1 MIRTGMILAA
11 GYGTRMR
18 PLTDHLAKPLLPVGR
33 TTLLER
39 TLVWMAAG
47 GLRRV
52 VLNLHHLPDQVR
64 SYAEAVAPE
73 GVELCFSHEP
83 EILGSGGG
91 IGKAAAAFFTDE
103 PVLVVNGD
111 VLFELDLDGFI
122 TAHAARDAWATTLV
136 VPAAREPALAT
147 VTLDDDDRM
156 IEITREGASPAHPGR
171 RGIFSG
177 VHLLAPELLGRLS
190 TDRFASVITEGYRPC
205 MAAGR
210 VFGHYVDAPWW
221 DLGTPERYEAAVK
234 EFLTGPVPPG

>member
-39 TLVWMAAG
+39 TLAWMAAG
-47 GLRRV
+47 GLSRV
-52 VLNLHHLPDQVR
+52 VLNTHHLPDPVR
-64 SYAEAVAPE
+64 AYAEAVAPA
-73 GVELCFSHEP
+73 GLALCFSHEP

-91 IGKAAAAFFTDE
+91 IGKAAAAFFVDE

-111 VLFELDLDGFI
+111 VLFTLDIEPFI
-122 TAHAARDAWATTLV
+122 AAHVGRDAAATTLV

-147 VTLDDDDRM
+147 VTLDTEDRM
-156 IEITREGASPAHPGR
+156 IEITREGAEPAHPGR

-177 VHLLAPELLGRLS
+177 IHLLAPELLRRLS
-190 TDRFASVITEGYRPC
+190 TDRFASVVTEGYRPC
-205 MAAGR
+205 MAEGR
-210 VFGHYVDAPWW
+210 VYGHYVDAPWW
-221 DLGTPERYEAAVK
+221 DLGTPERYEAALI
-234 EFLTGPVPPG
+234 EFLGGAR

>member
-39 TLVWMAAG
+39 TLSWMAAG
-47 GLRRV
+47 GLSRV

-64 SYAEAVAPE
+64 AYAEAVAPE
-73 GVELCFSHEP
+73 GLELLFSHEE

-91 IGKAAAAFFTDE
+91 IGKAATLFRGE
-103 PVLVVNGD
+103 HVLVVNGD
-111 VLFELDLDGFI
+111 VLFDLDPGPFFA
-122 TAHAARDAWATTLV
+122 AHVARDAAATTLV
-136 VPAAREPALAT
+136 IPAAREPSLAT
-147 VTLDDDDRM
+147 VTLDDEDRVT
-156 IEITREGASPAHPGR
+156 EITREGAPQIQPGR

-177 VHLLAPELLGRLS
+177 IHLLAPALHRLLPG
-190 TDRFASVITEGYRPC
+190 DRFASVVTEGYRPF
-205 MAAGR
+205 MTEGR

-234 EFLTGPVPPG
+234 EFLTGSLPPG

>member
-33 TTLLER
+33 TTLLAR
-39 TLVWMAAG
+39 TLAWMAAG
-47 GLRRV
+47 GLQRV

-64 SYAEAVAPE
+64 SYAAAVAPE

-91 IGKAAAAFFTDE
+91 IGKAAAAYFPNE

-111 VLFELDLDGFI
+111 VLFELDPEAFI
-122 TAHAARDAWATTLV
+122 AAHVARDAAATALV
-136 VPAAREPALAT
+136 IPATREPALAT
-147 VTLDDDDRM
+147 VTLDDDDGM
-156 IEITREGASPAHPGR
+156 TEITREGAAPSRPGR
-171 RGIFSG
+171 RGIFAG
-177 VHLLAPELLGRLS
+177 VHLLAPDLLRRLS

-205 MAAGR
+205 MAEGR

-221 DLGTPERYEAAVK
+221 DLGTPARYEAAVR
-234 EFLTGPVPPG
+234 EFLTGPVPRD